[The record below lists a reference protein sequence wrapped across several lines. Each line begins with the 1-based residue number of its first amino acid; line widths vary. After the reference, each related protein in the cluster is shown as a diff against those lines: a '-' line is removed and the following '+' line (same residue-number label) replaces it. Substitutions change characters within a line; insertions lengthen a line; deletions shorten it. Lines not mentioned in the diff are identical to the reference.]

1 VAQPGSVLEWGSSG
15 RGFKSHRSDKTYK
28 VPCVPFLLYKIN
40 SLSIM
45 NNFTDKPKEYC
56 GIFGI
61 FKSQNAAVNTYYGL
75 HALQHRGQEAS
86 GIVTNSLNENG
97 KSVFNIFKGFGLVN
111 EVFADAKIFDEHL
124 QGFSAIGHNRYSTT
138 GSSESKKNIQ
148 PFLVNYRM
156 GNLAVAH
163 NGNLTNAKKLR
174 DELVE
179 DGSIFQTT
187 SDSEVILHL
196 IAKSRYEKQIDQVK
210 EALSKIEGA
219 YCFVILTDDKLIAAR
234 DPYGFRPLCIG
245 KYNGSYIIA
254 SETCALDILG
264 AEYVRDVLPGEIVV
278 IDDEVLKTKVIK
290 SCFFAEKRD
299 AKHCIFEYIY
309 FSRPDSKIFGTSV
322 DKIRRK
328 LGKVLADKYEVRD
341 PDGEKVIV
349 ISVPDS
355 SNTAAIGYQNQLDKK
370 GIPSKLEIGLIRSHY
385 IGRTFILPGQQK
397 REIGVRIKFNT
408 VKGVL
413 ENKTVVL
420 IDDSIVRGTTSKQLI
435 SLIREA
441 KPKSI
446 HFRVSSAPILFPCYY
461 GMDFPSKDELIANIY
476 NNNVNRIA
484 EYLGVDSLA
493 YMTIDD
499 MLEAM
504 VDHNKCDFCTAC
516 FSGIYPTIIDNNF
529 NKLQNEV

>member
-1 VAQPGSVLEWGSSG
+1 M
-15 RGFKSHRSDKTYK
+15 
-28 VPCVPFLLYKIN
+28 IN
-40 SLSIM
+40 YE
-45 NNFTDKPKEYC
+45 DKPKDHC

-61 FKSQNAAVNTYYGL
+61 YKSNEAAINTYYGL

-86 GIVTNSLNENG
+86 GIVVNNING
-97 KSVFNIFKGFGLVN
+97 IGKNVFNVHKGFGLVS
-111 EVFADAKIFDEHL
+111 EVFADSSILTEQL
-124 QGFSAIGHNRYSTT
+124 TGFSAIGHNRYSTT

-174 DELVE
+174 DILVDE
-179 DGSIFQTT
+179 GSIFQTT

-196 IAKSRYEKQIDQVK
+196 IAKSRKDNQIDQVI
-210 EALSKIEGA
+210 EALQKLEGA
-219 YCFVILTDDKLIAAR
+219 FCFVILTDDKLIAAR
-234 DPYGFRPLCIG
+234 DKFGFRPLCIG
-245 KYNGSYIIA
+245 KYNGSYVIA

-264 AEYVRDVLPGEIVV
+264 AEYIRDVLPGEVVV
-278 IDDEVLKTKVIK
+278 IDDEVIK
-290 SCFFAEKRD
+290 SNSLKSFRFSNNINF
-299 AKHCIFEYIY
+299 KHCIFEYIY
-309 FSRPDSKIFGTSV
+309 FSRPDSKIFGCSV

-328 LGKVLADKYEVRD
+328 LGKVLADKYPVID
-341 PDGEKVIV
+341 PNGEKVIV

-413 ENKTVVL
+413 QNKTVVL

-441 KPKSI
+441 NPKSI
-446 HFRVSSAPILFPCYY
+446 HFRVSSAPILHPCFY
-461 GMDFPSKDELIANIY
+461 GMDFPSEKELIANIY
-476 NNNVNRIA
+476 NNDIDKIR

-504 VDHNKCDFCTAC
+504 VEHNKEDFCTAC
-516 FSGIYPTIIDNNF
+516 FSGKYPTDIDFSF
-529 NKLQNEV
+529 NKLQNDI